1 MNSSKINPAINI
13 EVLQW
18 WFIFILSTDLWGKFK
33 MLMDLYWGEEIVPM
47 SRTPSDNVVF
57 WQLCCVCSST
67 TSGKIRPLPAT
78 LGPGAY

>member
-18 WFIFILSTDLWGKFK
+18 WFIFILSTDLWGNFK

-47 SRTPSDNVVF
+47 SRAPPDNIVF
-57 WQLCCVCSST
+57 WQLCSVSAPLLPLAR
-67 TSGKIRPLPAT
+67 SGHYLQH
-78 LGPGAY
+78 